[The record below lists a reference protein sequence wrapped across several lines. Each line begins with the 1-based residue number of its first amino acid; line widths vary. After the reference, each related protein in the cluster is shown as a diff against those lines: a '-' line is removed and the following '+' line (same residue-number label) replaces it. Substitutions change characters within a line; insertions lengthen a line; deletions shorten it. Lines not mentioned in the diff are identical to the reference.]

1 MDEDHKL
8 LYLFRIPDHERFEG
22 KKYIKRIRIDKDD
35 MLHWDTRGIN
45 IDLLKRY
52 DSRILDL
59 TDFSNWQGMAPDE
72 AKAEF
77 AELVEKL
84 EIDTWYGPLT
94 LD

>member
-1 MDEDHKL
+1 
-8 LYLFRIPDHERFEG
+8 
-22 KKYIKRIRIDKDD
+22 
-35 MLHWDTRGIN
+35 
-45 IDLLKRY
+45 
-52 DSRILDL
+52 
-59 TDFSNWQGMAPDE
+59 MAPDE

>member
-52 DSRILDL
+52 DNRILDL
-59 TDFSNWQGMAPDE
+59 TDFQIGRGWHQMKPRPSLPSWSKNWR
-72 AKAEF
+72 
-77 AELVEKL
+77 
-84 EIDTWYGPLT
+84 
-94 LD
+94 